1 MDDWKEALR
10 TMERVG
16 HIQSVQGLHYV
27 SKGPPHVYLGE
38 VCEIFNYENEALI
51 QAEVTGFNDGK
62 VFLMPYE
69 QKDICMGYPVRAS
82 GQSRT
87 VKLGTEILGRVLNA
101 FAKPIDGLGG
111 IRTNSEQITVPEAI
125 NPLSRAPITEPLVT
139 GIHVIDSLFPIGRG
153 QRVGIFAGSGVGKS
167 TLLGR
172 MMETLAN
179 DINVLA
185 FIGERGR
192 EVKEFITHHL
202 SEKNRSRTVIIA
214 ACSDDSA
221 LLRTQAVYTA
231 TAIARYF
238 CEQGKHVSLFVDSMT
253 RFAMAQREI
262 GLSLGEP
269 PTSRGYT
276 PSCFA
281 KLPAIIEQAGS
292 YEHGGTITGIYTVL
306 VEGDDFNE
314 PVADHMRALLDGHIV
329 LDREL
334 AHQGRY
340 PAIDLTRSLSR
351 LQTQLLS
358 EPQLKIAKLVL
369 KTISIYM
376 QNREIIELGAWQKG
390 QNIVLDK
397 AIERIEPLYDIFYA
411 EDSNVIALES
421 VWSALKEIVNE

>member
-1 MDDWKEALR
+1 M
-10 TMERVG
+10 
-16 HIQSVQGLHYV
+16 
-27 SKGPPHVYLGE
+27 
-38 VCEIFNYENEALI
+38 
-51 QAEVTGFNDGK
+51 
-62 VFLMPYE
+62 
-69 QKDICMGYPVRAS
+69 
-82 GQSRT
+82 
-87 VKLGTEILGRVLNA
+87 LGRIVNA
-101 FAKPIDGLGG
+101 FAKPIDELGG
-111 IRTNSEQITVPEAI
+111 IRTTSEQITVPEAI
-125 NPLSRAPITEPLVT
+125 NPLSRTPISVQLRT
-139 GIHVIDSLFPIGRG
+139 GIHAIDSLFPLGRG
-153 QRVGIFAGSGVGKS
+153 QRIGIFAGSGVGKS

-172 MMETLAN
+172 MTETITN
-179 DINVLA
+179 EINVLA

-192 EVKEFITHHL
+192 EVKDFITHHL
-202 SEKNRSRTVIIA
+202 SEKNRARTVIVT

-231 TAIARYF
+231 TAIARHF
-238 CEQGKHVSLFVDSMT
+238 CEQGKHVSLFIDSMT

-292 YEHGGTITGIYTVL
+292 YQQGGSITGIYTVL

-314 PVADHMRALLDGHIV
+314 PIADHMRALLDGHIV

-358 EPQLKIAKLVL
+358 EHQLKIAKAVS

-390 QNIVLDK
+390 AKYYIDEV
-397 AIERIEPLYDIFYA
+397 IERIKPLYDIFYA
-411 EDSNVIALES
+411 DDSSTRSLET
-421 VWSALKEIVNE
+421 VWSALKEIMNE